1 MRGALKLFCMKKPEK
16 EEEPAICLSK
26 IQLSGRGVGGEVD
39 THAGSFSVLT
49 SQPSLERRKKKKN
62 LPNRS
67 LTCYVT
73 PGR

>member
-1 MRGALKLFCMKKPEK
+1 MKKPEE

-26 IQLSGRGVGGEVD
+26 IQLSGRGVGGEVE

-49 SQPSLERRKKKKN
+49 SQPSLERREKK
-62 LPNRS
+62 LPNWS

>member
-1 MRGALKLFCMKKPEK
+1 MKKPEE

-49 SQPSLERRKKKKN
+49 SQPSLERREKKTAKLVIDLLCDPRKVT
-62 LPNRS
+62 LP
-67 LTCYVT
+67 L
-73 PGR
+73 